1 MKLRTVVL
9 CGLLMLIGGI
19 VCSQT
24 STTPEKNLAQKGDAI
39 LGVWR
44 AEANGLPFITL
55 TISNEGGSLSGAVL
69 FYLHRREE
77 GKPETAT
84 PGIPEP
90 VFNLSFDGQT
100 LSFQVSHRRAHSPRT
115 LSDPPV
121 TFHLRL
127 KGKDSAVLNR
137 GEGISGGEAGS
148 GLAMTRSD
156 Y

>member
-1 MKLRTVVL
+1 MKLRTVLL
-9 CGLLMLIGGI
+9 CGLLMLIAGL

-24 STTPEKNLAQKGDAI
+24 PTSPEKVPAQKADAI

-55 TISNEGGSLSGAVL
+55 TISNEGGSLSGAIL

-100 LSFQVSHRRAHSPRT
+100 LSFQVSHRRAHPPRT

-121 TFHLRL
+121 TFHLTL
-127 KGKDSAVLNR
+127 KGRDSAGLSM
-137 GEGISGGEAGS
+137 GETQNDSEAGS

>member
-1 MKLRTVVL
+1 MKRRTALL
-9 CGLLMLIGGI
+9 CGLLMLIAGVI
-19 VCSQT
+19 SSQT
-24 STTPEKNLAQKGDAI
+24 PVTPATAPAHDLGAI

-44 AEANGLPFITL
+44 AEAAGLPIVTL
-55 TISNEGGSLSGAVL
+55 TISNEGGGLSGAVL

-100 LSFQVSHRRAHSPRT
+100 LSFQVSHRRAHPPRT

-121 TFHLRL
+121 TFHLTL
-127 KGKDSAVLNR
+127 KGGDSASLSM
-137 GEGISGGEAGS
+137 GETPNHGDAGS
-148 GLAMTRSD
+148 GLAMVRSD